1 MALSQKNHILEGPI
15 IKTLFV
21 LGWPIMVTNLLET
34 MYNLVD
40 MFWLGR
46 LGPPESTNAV
56 AALQISWPIIFL
68 LISLAFGFGSAGI
81 ALVSQYTGAQNAKE
95 ANKSAGQV
103 LFISLILGLTIGVLG
118 FLFSSVIVD
127 LLGLKEGIA
136 ELAVLYL
143 RVVFLGTPFMFISFV
158 FGFILRAY
166 GDTIT
171 PMKVEGATVLLNLI
185 LDPIL
190 IFGLYG
196 APQLGILGAALATVL
211 SRSVSSV
218 VATYILF
225 SGRSGIK
232 LTLPDLKPVKWRIS
246 QIFKIGV
253 PASIGQ
259 SGAAFGFVILMYV
272 IARLPNQAAVLA
284 AYGIGDR
291 IINLM
296 FIVING
302 LGVGVST
309 ILGQSLGSD
318 NIPRAEEAAKKGMI
332 LMFLILAAGCV
343 LLFSIRSMAIQ
354 FFINEQGVV
363 FEGEI
368 FLRVVLFGVPFF
380 GIFSAVNACFW
391 GSGHNVPS
399 MVIELFRLWAMRI
412 PLAYLFGF
420 VMGWNAAGVWFGMG
434 LSNVLGAVLAL
445 GLFGTGIWKK
455 KVIKESTDL

>member
-1 MALSQKNHILEGPI
+1 MALPQKNHILEGPI
-15 IKTLFV
+15 IRTLFV

-56 AALQISWPIIFL
+56 AAMQISWPIIFL

-81 ALVSQYTGAQNAKE
+81 ALVSQYTGAKNAKE
-95 ANKSAGQV
+95 ANRSAGQV
-103 LFISLILGLTIGVLG
+103 LFMSLMFGFAVAVVGV
-118 FLFSSVIVD
+118 LFSSAIVD
-127 LLGLKEGIA
+127 LLGLEQGIA
-136 ELAVLYL
+136 ELALLYL
-143 RVVFLGTPFMFISFV
+143 RVIFLGTPFIFISFI

-196 APQLGILGAALATVL
+196 MPQLGILGAALATVF

-225 SGRSGIK
+225 SGKSGIK
-232 LTLPDLKPVKWRIS
+232 LTLFDLKPVKWRIS
-246 QIFKIGV
+246 QILKIGV

-259 SGAAFGFVILMYV
+259 SGAAFGFVIVMYV
-272 IARLPNQAAVLA
+272 IARLPDQAAVLA

-302 LGVGVST
+302 LGTGVST
-309 ILGQSLGSD
+309 VLGQNLGSD
-318 NIPRAEEAAKKGMI
+318 NIPRAEEAAKKGMA
-332 LMFLILAAGCV
+332 LMFLILVAGCAV
-343 LLFSIRSMAIQ
+343 LFPLRSMAIQ
-354 FFINEQGVV
+354 FFINEQRVIL
-363 FEGEI
+363 EGEL
-368 FLRVVLFGVPFF
+368 FLRIFLFGVPFF

-399 MVIELFRLWAMRI
+399 MVIELSRLWGLRI
-412 PLAYLFGF
+412 PLAYFFGF
-420 VMGWNAAGVWFGMG
+420 VVGWSTTGVWLGMG
-434 LSNVLGAVLAL
+434 LSNVFGAVLAL